1 MEFRKNSSK
10 LKERKVKKHV
20 IEYMKEQ
27 KKHEIRYFLL
37 LLWDKTSFL
46 QYDKTGGLLNA
57 FKSFYPLIH
66 IFI

>member
-27 KKHEIRYFLL
+27 KKHEIRYFF
-37 LLWDKTSFL
+37 SF
-46 QYDKTGGLLNA
+46 A
-57 FKSFYPLIH
+57 MR
-66 IFI
+66 